1 MPDLWEYSQRGK
13 QLWILD
19 NVSGINSRQLLTL
32 RALDNRARGN
42 RSVVCTREQIA
53 RFWLTSVATVQR
65 ALDELEKASL
75 IRVERIVQAGR
86 GQSASRYYISWANLR
101 DLCPEDAE
109 PKPGLQIATPGD
121 APCNTG
127 SCNLS
132 KPGAQNAT
140 PNNIPRRNYR
150 KWKSIEDGVLEKQ
163 DSDASRSQA
172 PTEEPAPVA
181 DRTPPA
187 EQTPLAGAA
196 GTGPRSGWTTPPTTA
211 AAGTKPGTGWPLRD
225 LGKADLYEPQ
235 RMEEIYLKLW
245 KAGWVSG
252 AEVERQQLYGLMIY
266 CRRQKAPVK
275 RIRLFVSLVRGTIND
290 KFGDGDWRKRPTN
303 EDLQTAAKIIQRL
316 DWGEPLPR
324 ENESYV

>member
-53 RFWLTSVATVQR
+53 RFWLASVATVQR
-65 ALDELEKASL
+65 ALDELEQASL

-132 KPGAQNAT
+132 KPGAQDAT
-140 PNNIPRRNYR
+140 PNNIPRKNYR
-150 KWKSIEDGVLEKQ
+150 KWKTIEDGVLEKQ
-163 DSDASRSQA
+163 EADASHSQA
-172 PTEEPAPVA
+172 PTQDPAPN
-181 DRTPPA
+181 T
-187 EQTPLAGAA
+187 GAA
-196 GTGPRSGWTTPPTTA
+196 GTGPRS
-211 AAGTKPGTGWPLRD
+211 GWPLRD

-245 KAGWVSG
+245 QAGWVSG

-275 RIRLFVSLVRGTIND
+275 RIRLFVSLVRGTVND

>member
-19 NVSGINSRQLLTL
+19 NVSGINSRMLLAL

-53 RFWLTSVATVQR
+53 RFWLASVATVQR
-65 ALDELEKASL
+65 ALDELEQASL

-127 SCNLS
+127 GCNLS

-140 PNNIPRRNYR
+140 PNNIPRKNYR

-163 DSDASRSQA
+163 ESDASRSQA

-181 DRTPPA
+181 EQAPLA
-187 EQTPLAGAA
+187 EQTPPAGAA
-196 GTGPRSGWTTPPTTA
+196 GA
-211 AAGTKPGTGWPLRD
+211 KPGTGWPLRGLVRED
-225 LGKADLYEPQ
+225 FYEPQ
-235 RMEEIYLKLW
+235 RMEDIYLKLW
-245 KAGWVSG
+245 QAGWVSG

-266 CRRQKAPVK
+266 CRRQKPPVK
-275 RIRLFVSLVRGTIND
+275 RIRLFVSLVRGTVND
-290 KFGDGDWRKRPTN
+290 KFGDGDWRKRPTD
-303 EDLQTAAKIIQRL
+303 EDLQTAAKIIHRL